1 MIIWI
6 IWMSHSFSVVITW
19 GKKIFLHLAV
29 KRKLNRI
36 HLTSLSTSES
46 QSFAF
51 MIPFN
56 GRYLDLKPL
65 VGDKAKTGNFT

>member
-1 MIIWI
+1 MTT
-6 IWMSHSFSVVITW
+6 WMSHSFSVASSNNL

-29 KRKLNRI
+29 KRKLNWI
-36 HLTSLSTSES
+36 HLTSLSTSKS

-65 VGDKAKTGNFT
+65 VGHMAKTGNFT